1 LLDGLD
7 IEGLGTGLNGVHI
20 TSAEKVTIRKCS
32 IRNFTERGVDLEGKA
47 NTQVYLQDSQIINNA
62 GGGFLLRG
70 ASGATN
76 SALIERTTFDLNG
89 SSSVQA
95 VGPGSVVLSAN
106 TLVGT
111 AASLAV
117 SNGAT
122 VVSYSNNVI
131 RGTGAP
137 TQTLP
142 LK

>member
-1 LLDGLD
+1 
-7 IEGLGTGLNGVHI
+7 
-20 TSAEKVTIRKCS
+20 VTIRKCS
-32 IRNFTERGVDLEGKA
+32 IRNFTGRGVDLEGKA

-70 ASGATN
+70 TSGATN
-76 SALIERTTFDLNG
+76 SAFIERTTFDLNG

-95 VGPGSVVLSAN
+95 VGPGSVVLSGN

-122 VVSYSNNVI
+122 VISYSNNVI

-137 TQTLP
+137 TQTLQ